1 MPTPTINRMTA
12 RRCLTKRKKI
22 DGEGGCSRTR
32 IARGLEK
39 RPMVNSDFVRIL
51 SSEVRQRK
59 MAIGSDGDGGGWLFA
74 APSNRELNEVLPTR
88 RPSVE
93 WRQVRCATKPVR
105 SNQTGQRQRKKSELD
120 GNGFSHNFDSHSRA
134 QQQNHLQLQYTVER

>member
-1 MPTPTINRMTA
+1 
-12 RRCLTKRKKI
+12 
-22 DGEGGCSRTR
+22 
-32 IARGLEK
+32 
-39 RPMVNSDFVRIL
+39 
-51 SSEVRQRK
+51 

-105 SNQTGQRQRKKSELD
+105 SNQVRIRPLSMWGGQPPTSGQARLFMAD
-120 GNGFSHNFDSHSRA
+120 YN
-134 QQQNHLQLQYTVER
+134 

>member
-105 SNQTGQRQRKKSELD
+105 SNQTGQRQRKNQNWMETAFRTISTPTAEH
-120 GNGFSHNFDSHSRA
+120 NNRITFNFSI
-134 QQQNHLQLQYTVER
+134 Q

>member
-105 SNQTGQRQRKKSELD
+105 SNQTKEKIRIGWKRLFARRLPNNATMPPSIQTK
-120 GNGFSHNFDSHSRA
+120 
-134 QQQNHLQLQYTVER
+134 VEN

>member
-1 MPTPTINRMTA
+1 
-12 RRCLTKRKKI
+12 
-22 DGEGGCSRTR
+22 
-32 IARGLEK
+32 
-39 RPMVNSDFVRIL
+39 MVNSDFVRIL

-105 SNQTGQRQRKKSELD
+105 SNQTGQRQRKKIRIGWKRLFAQFRLPQQSTTTE
-120 GNGFSHNFDSHSRA
+120 SPSTSVYSRKVGRYLTYI
-134 QQQNHLQLQYTVER
+134 N